1 MLYYVVNWNKTVY
14 KIILII
20 HAFLKNM
27 KYKIDVQHLIP
38 INNNGSE
45 NNAISFLLCNSETE
59 AFDKFRKL
67 SQKLLQI
74 NNWKVNAG
82 KNPTE
87 FYIYHNENDKSAIA
101 QLNDLVKIKMPAPKN
116 NLGKA
121 FDWVKVNQIQSI
133 EEKEIKAFLIQMKPH
148 SCPDNSS
155 GSIAHFYTGE
165 ASNTF
170 ILAKKD
176 KTLQLSIHGRNEK
189 PNTTKV
195 GFMDVLRNLFVA
207 SGGIFGGS
215 KIQWQDFT
223 EEFIKNQTI

>member
-1 MLYYVVNWNKTVY
+1 
-14 KIILII
+14 
-20 HAFLKNM
+20 M
-27 KYKIDVQHLIP
+27 KYKIDVRHLVP

-74 NNWKVNAG
+74 NNWKVSAG

-87 FYIYHNENDKSAIA
+87 FYIYHNESDKSTIA

-116 NLGKA
+116 NLGKG
-121 FDWVKVNQIQSI
+121 FDWVKVNQIQTI
-133 EEKEIKAFLIQMKPH
+133 EQKGVKAFLIQMKPH
-148 SCPDNSS
+148 YCPDNSS
-155 GSIAHFYTGE
+155 GSIAHFYKGE

-170 ILAKKD
+170 ILVKKD
-176 KTLQLSIHGRNEK
+176 KTLQLSIHGRNEM

-223 EEFIKNQTI
+223 EEFLKNQTI